1 MSEGA
6 KMRKKSTYEELE
18 QRVKELEKEAAKRK
32 KAEDELKELHR
43 YTRELIEVSLDPL
56 VMISSEGEITDVNH
70 ATELVTGYPR
80 DKLIGTDFSDYF
92 TAPRKARQG
101 YMQVFKEGHVR
112 DYPLEIRH
120 RDGKVTPV
128 LYNASVYRDAK
139 GDIAGVFAAAR
150 DITQLKEAE
159 EALRKDEKKLNALL
173 ADLAA
178 KNEELDSFVYRVSH
192 DLKSPIVT
200 IDGFVGALKEDFGD
214 VLAEDGQKYL
224 GYISDAARKMELL
237 IKDLLDLSRIDRLTR
252 KKREFP
258 FATLVKDTLKALQP
272 QIKAR
277 HIVVNIQEDLPVIYA
292 ERRRLER
299 AVDNLLTNA
308 IKYIGKEN
316 PSPRI
321 DVGVEQQNGQKVF
334 FVRDNGIGIEKRDF
348 DKIFRVFQ
356 RLPSA
361 KKQIG
366 EGTGVGLTIVKR
378 IIEHHGGKIWLISEP
393 GKGSTFYF
401 TLKGKEA

>member
-1 MSEGA
+1 MQ
-6 KMRKKSTYEELE
+6 KKPTYEELE
-18 QRVKELEKEAAKRK
+18 QRVKESEKEAIRHK
-32 KAEDELKELHR
+32 KAEEALKESHR
-43 YTRELIEVSLDPL
+43 YTRELIEAAPDPL
-56 VMISSEGEITDVNH
+56 VVISPEGEITDVNR
-70 ATELVTGYPR
+70 ATEVVTGYPR
-80 DKLIGTDFSDYF
+80 DKLIGTHFSEYF
-92 TAPRKARQG
+92 TDPRKARQA
-101 YMQVFKEGHVR
+101 YLQVLREGHVR
-112 DYPLEIRH
+112 DYPLKIRH

-128 LYNASVYRDAK
+128 FYNASVYHDAK

-150 DITQLKEAE
+150 DITRRRDAE
-159 EALRKDEKKLNALL
+159 QELRKNERRLKALL
-173 ADLAA
+173 AEVAA

-200 IDGFVGALKEDFGD
+200 IDGFVGALREDFGD
-214 VLAEDGQKYL
+214 VLSEGGEKYL
-224 GYISDAARKMELL
+224 KYISDAARKMELL
-237 IKDLLDLSRIDRLTR
+237 INDLLALSRIGRVTR
-252 KKREFP
+252 KKTEFP
-258 FATLVKDTLKALQP
+258 FARLVKDALKALQP

-277 HIVVNIQEDLPVIYA
+277 GIVVNIQEDLPVIYG
-292 ERRRLER
+292 ERMRLAR

-321 DVGVEQQNGQKVF
+321 DVGVEEQDGQKVF

-348 DKIFRVFQ
+348 DKIFQVFH

-361 KKQIG
+361 KKQVG

-401 TLKGKEA
+401 TLKNKEA

>member
-1 MSEGA
+1 MQ
-6 KMRKKSTYEELE
+6 KKPTYEELE
-18 QRVKELEKEAAKRK
+18 QRVKELEKEALRRK
-32 KAEDELKELHR
+32 KTEETLEELHR

-56 VMISSEGEITDVNH
+56 VMISSEGKITDVNH

-80 DKLIGTDFSDYF
+80 DKLIGTRFSVYF
-92 TAPRKARQG
+92 TEPRKARQG
-101 YMQVFKEGHVR
+101 YLDVLRHGHVR

-120 RDGKVTPV
+120 RDGKVTPI
-128 LYNASVYRDAK
+128 LYNASVYCDAK
-139 GDIAGVFAAAR
+139 GGVAGVFAAAR
-150 DITQLKEAE
+150 DITRRREAE
-159 EALRKDEKKLNALL
+159 ERLRKNEKKLKAML
-173 ADLAA
+173 AELTA
-178 KNEELDSFVYRVSH
+178 KSEELDSFVYRVSH

-200 IDGFVGALKEDFGD
+200 IEGFVGALKEDFGD
-214 VLAEDGQKYL
+214 VLLKDGEKYL
-224 GYISDAARKMELL
+224 RYISDAARKMELL
-237 IKDLLDLSRIDRLTR
+237 INDLLDLSRIERVTR

-258 FATLVKDTLKALQP
+258 FARLVEDVLKALQP
-272 QIKAR
+272 QIKAQG
-277 HIVVNIQEDLPVIYA
+277 IVVEIQGDLPVIYG
-292 ERRRLER
+292 ERRRLGR
-299 AVDNLLTNA
+299 VVDNLLTNA

-321 DVGVEQQNGQKVF
+321 DVGVEEQDGQKAF
-334 FVRDNGIGIEKRDF
+334 FVRDNGIGIDERDF
-348 DKIFRVFQ
+348 DKIFQVFQ

-401 TLKGKEA
+401 TLKDKEA